1 MAESI
6 LSTLKSDDI
15 VGPERH
21 RFRLLSSLGEHPY
34 GSCWKAEDLAT
45 SSKTEVMLLFL
56 PDVLSRQQSC
66 VEELRK
72 LVILARKCKH
82 PNALDC
88 YGLFSHKGAI
98 FVAFESI
105 DGLTLAKMLDNN
117 QAQKL
122 KPEQKQGL
130 VIQIGKALDAFH
142 RDTRKSHSSLSP
154 ELIFISSGK
163 GVRVMMLGWRHIVDE
178 FLDLIPGEPRYR
190 QYQAPEGFDP
200 LPTTQKSDLYAFAAM
215 IYHLYSGKSAFLL
228 NDDEKSRFQRELKAP
243 TQLDEHQWQY
253 LQAALSPDQDTR
265 PTNAMVLLKQLYALS
280 AKDSEADSDEQ
291 SSVDADTTDQTNEQR
306 SDVEDGNNKSS
317 DHWLISK
324 LPSGL
329 IKPFSRLSKL
339 TQRFGNKTRMLS
351 LFLAGLLLGLLISL
365 MLRPNTTQ
373 FTNEILR
380 LENELSSTQTMLEA
394 LQQQSLSAPVIEES
408 PESAIETDD
417 LLAENNETPASYQP
431 VAAQPTTRQTL
442 QDTESPESLIRFQ
455 DFFGESGVA
464 PMMQELPQGEFLMGD
479 LNRIG
484 DDNER
489 PVREIIFEYRFAI
502 GVHEV
507 TFAEYDQFAEA
518 TGRELPDDAG
528 WGRGDRPV
536 INVSWED
543 ARDYARWLRDVTGQP
558 YRLPSEAEWEY
569 AARAGTGSAW
579 WWGNEL
585 EPGMAVCD
593 GCGTQWD
600 GQQTAP
606 VGQLPANAWGLQDM
620 HGNVEE
626 WVEDCYSDHYTSAP
640 EDGSAMHMG
649 NCNLR
654 VLRGGSWFDIPRVI
668 RSSSRYR
675 QEINLRQ
682 HTFGFRVAVDLHEAP

>member
-6 LSTLKSDDI
+6 LSALKSDAI

-21 RFRLLSSLGEHPY
+21 RFKLLSSLGEHPY

-45 SSKTEVMLLFL
+45 STKTEVTLLFL
-56 PDVLSRQQSC
+56 ADVLSRQQSC
-66 VEELRK
+66 VDELRK

-88 YGLFSHKGAI
+88 YGMFSHKGAI
-98 FVAFESI
+98 FVAFESV
-105 DGLTLAKMLDNN
+105 DGLTLEKMFEQN
-117 QAQKL
+117 QTQKL

-130 VIQIGKALDAFH
+130 VIQMGKAIDAFH
-142 RDTRKSHSSLSP
+142 RDTRKSHTSLSP
-154 ELIFISSGK
+154 ELIFISAGK

-200 LPTTQKSDLYAFAAM
+200 LPTNQKSDVYAFAAM
-215 IYHLYSGKSAFLL
+215 IYHLYAGKPPFSLK
-228 NDDEKSRFQRELKAP
+228 DDEKSRFQRELKAP
-243 TQLDEHQWQY
+243 AQLDERQWQF
-253 LQAALSPDQDTR
+253 LQAALSPDQDSR
-265 PTNAMVLLKQLYALS
+265 PASTMLLLKQLYALS
-280 AKDSEADSDEQ
+280 PADSETDTDEPAAQ
-291 SSVDADTTDQTNEQR
+291 DVGDDGKANKINAESQDDAKKA
-306 SDVEDGNNKSS
+306 NKG
-317 DHWLISK
+317 WLANK

-329 IKPFSRLSKL
+329 VKAFTRIASLTKGISTKL
-339 TQRFGNKTRMLS
+339 RMLL
-351 LFLAGLLLGLLISL
+351 LFFAGLLLGILITLAFKPDVTPFS
-365 MLRPNTTQ
+365 
-373 FTNEILR
+373 NEIER
-380 LENELSSTQTMLEA
+380 LEEELSSTREALEI
-394 LQQQSLSAPVIEES
+394 LQQQQHLPLEVEELFEPVLDV
-408 PESAIETDD
+408 DD
-417 LLAENNETPASYQP
+417 IINPAQDSYEP
-431 VAAQPTTRQTL
+431 VAAQPTDRQTL
-442 QDTESPESLIRFQ
+442 QHHDSPESLIRFQ

-464 PMMQELPQGEFLMGD
+464 PMMQELPKGEFLMGD

-489 PVREIIFEYRFAI
+489 PVREIIFDYRFAI

-518 TGRELPDDAG
+518 TGRDLPDDAD

-558 YRLPSEAEWEY
+558 YRLPTEAEWEY

-606 VGQLPANAWGLQDM
+606 VGQFPANAWGLKDM

-640 EDGSAMHMG
+640 EDGSAMGMG

-654 VLRGGSWFDIPRVI
+654 VLRGGSWFDIPRVT

-675 QEINLRQ
+675 QETQLRQ
-682 HTFGFRVAVDLHEAP
+682 HTFGFRVAVDLH

>member
-1 MAESI
+1 M
-6 LSTLKSDDI
+6 
-15 VGPERH
+15 
-21 RFRLLSSLGEHPY
+21 
-34 GSCWKAEDLAT
+34 CWKAEDLAT
-45 SSKTEVMLLFL
+45 SSKTEVTLLFL
-56 PDVLSRQQSC
+56 PEVLSRQPSC

-98 FVAFESI
+98 FVAFEST
-105 DGLTLAKMLDNN
+105 DGLTLEKMLESN

-142 RDTRKSHSSLSP
+142 RETRKNHTSLSP
-154 ELIFISSGK
+154 ELIFITSGK

-200 LPTTQKSDLYAFAAM
+200 LPTTQKSDIYAFAAM
-215 IYHLYSGKSAFLL
+215 IYHLYSGKAPFLP

-243 TQLDEHQWQY
+243 TQLDERQWQC

-265 PTNAMVLLKQLYALS
+265 PANAMVLLKQLYALS
-280 AKDSEADSDEQ
+280 AKDSETDTDDQALRDTEATDPDNLSADNQGDSTLSNQ
-291 SSVDADTTDQTNEQR
+291 S
-306 SDVEDGNNKSS
+306 
-317 DHWLISK
+317 WLK
-324 LPSGL
+324 PMLPSFL
-329 IKPFSRLSKL
+329 IKPFSRLSEMI
-339 TQRFGNKTRMLS
+339 QGIGNKTRMLF
-351 LFLAGLLLGLLISL
+351 LFFSGLALGLLISL
-365 MLRPNTTQ
+365 FWRPDSTE
-373 FTNEILR
+373 FTNEIVR
-380 LENELSSTQTMLEA
+380 LENELNTTQQALET
-394 LQQQSLSAPVIEES
+394 LQQQPVLTPDID
-408 PESAIETDD
+408 ETIDTVSDVDD
-417 LLAENNETPASYQP
+417 LLSENNETLTSYQP
-431 VAAQPTTRQTL
+431 AAAQPTNRQSI
-442 QDTESPESLIRFQ
+442 QDAESPASLIRFQ
-455 DFFGESGVA
+455 DFFGENGVA
-464 PMMQELPQGEFLMGD
+464 PMMQELPQDEFLMGD

-489 PVREIIFEYRFAI
+489 PVRAISFDYRFAI

-543 ARDYARWLRDVTGQP
+543 ARDYARWLGDITGQP

-585 EPGMAVCD
+585 QPGMAVCD
-593 GCGTQWD
+593 GCGSQWD

-606 VGQLPANAWGLQDM
+606 VGQLPANAWGLKDM

-626 WVEDCYSDHYTSAP
+626 WVEDCYSDHYASAP
-640 EDGSAMHMG
+640 EDGSAMRMG

-654 VLRGGSWFDIPRVI
+654 VLRGGSWFDIPRVT

-682 HTFGFRVAVDLHEAP
+682 HTFGFRVAVDLPEAP